1 MRAINDGPERRSAT
15 VRDGARWD
23 SSWRVEEPPPVADHR
38 EHIHHFPPPSSEQ
51 AAALQTVSQYLNQ
64 AGTRVASFL
73 LGFPPHNGDTATLAE
88 FSTLLLRIAAL
99 CDVLLERTDSA
110 V

>member
-1 MRAINDGPERRSAT
+1 M
-15 VRDGARWD
+15 
-23 SSWRVEEPPPVADHR
+23 ADHR
-38 EHIHHFPPPSSEQ
+38 EHIHHFPPPSAEQ
-51 AAALQTVSQYLNQ
+51 AVALQTVSQYLNQ

-88 FSTLLLRIAAL
+88 FSTLMLRIAAL
-99 CDVLLERTDSA
+99 CDGLLERTDSP